1 MFGLGS
7 LLADSSVTYQPA
19 VVVDKS
25 LGSERLHWA
34 GDSGIL
40 ILVVPPGIMPGA
52 GKARVPCPWKKQTW
66 SRLMYI

>member
-40 ILVVPPGIMPGA
+40 ILVVPPGAMPGA
-52 GKARVPCPWKKQTW
+52 GGREYLALGKNRNGPG
-66 SRLMYI
+66 